1 VVASSFMAKPTH
13 AVEPLPLNEGKTTVV
28 SVISSSA
35 AVLAACSCCILPMV
49 LAAAGLSAGLSSVLA
64 PLGSLHWPMT
74 ALSMIAVAASWLIV
88 LRKYRRKSHCDSQA
102 AFKWFKNPQI
112 IMLLVATVLS
122 FIAAAWGYFEPTLM
136 KAFM

>member
-1 VVASSFMAKPTH
+1 MATSRSMAKQIN
-13 AVEPLPLNEGKTTVV
+13 AVETFPLNEGKTAFV

-49 LAAAGLSAGLSSVLA
+49 LVAAGLSASLSSVLA

-74 ALSMIAVAASWLIV
+74 AFSMIAVAASWLIV
-88 LRKYRRKSHCDSQA
+88 LRKYRHKSHCHSQA
-102 AFKWFKNPQI
+102 AVKWLKNRQI
-112 IMLLVATVLS
+112 ILLLVATVMS

>member
-1 VVASSFMAKPTH
+1 MATSRSMAKQIN
-13 AVEPLPLNEGKTTVV
+13 AVETFPLNEGKTAFV

-49 LAAAGLSAGLSSVLA
+49 LVAAGLSASLSSVLA

-74 ALSMIAVAASWLIV
+74 AFSVIAVAASWLIV
-88 LRKYRRKSHCDSQA
+88 LRKYRHKSHCHSQA
-102 AFKWFKNPQI
+102 AVKWLKNRQI
-112 IMLLVATVLS
+112 ILLLVATVMS

>member
-1 VVASSFMAKPTH
+1 MAKQIN
-13 AVEPLPLNEGKTTVV
+13 AVETFPLNEGKTAFV

-49 LAAAGLSAGLSSVLA
+49 LVAAGLSASLSSVLA

-74 ALSMIAVAASWLIV
+74 AFSMIAVAASWLIV
-88 LRKYRRKSHCDSQA
+88 LRKYRHKSHCHSRA
-102 AFKWFKNPQI
+102 AVKWLKNRQI
-112 IMLLVATVLS
+112 ILLLVATVMS